1 MRRSIHDV
9 YPLSKNNPVLGFA
22 IYDPVCPVIVVKKQD
37 FESRQTFTLIHELG
51 HLLLHRQSSID
62 DQNDFESTQEGERE
76 ANEFAGYFLVP
87 DVVLATINDELRP
100 SQVSEFDN
108 WLASFRR
115 DWGVSSEV
123 ILRRLLGASRLS
135 SELYTEY
142 RAWASAYVPKAED
155 GGSRLYRHRE
165 PIHIFGHRYVR
176 TVLDSLE
183 ANNITLARACTYLDG
198 IKIKKLRQLEGHYA
212 GVRCCAL
219 PSVSVNCVNFLE
231 FMKRSGAMFA

>member
-1 MRRSIHDV
+1 
-9 YPLSKNNPVLGFA
+9 
-22 IYDPVCPVIVVKKQD
+22 VIVLKKQD
-37 FESRQTFTLIHELG
+37 FQSRQTFTLIHELG

-62 DQNDFESTQEGERE
+62 DQSDFESTQEGERE

-142 RAWASAYVPKAED
+142 RAGASAYVPKAED
-155 GGSRLYRHRE
+155 GGSRLYRRCE
-165 PIHIFGHRYVR
+165 PIHFFGYRYVR

-183 ANNITLARACTYLDG
+183 VNNIALARACTYLDG

-231 FMKRSGAMFA
+231 FMKRSGAMFG